1 MLEAIDY
8 DWHRQFLISFPA
20 SKTEYF
26 KNFGINAY
34 SGWCLP
40 IPPVHTSHGST
51 QGSKLRFCL
60 AGDSPPNLSRSWHRR
75 RPPQQCRRTSSS
87 WCPKGKKQ
95 ACRRL
100 HVPGRSL
107 MLLEPTLDS
116 GNVPK
121 IAPILVLSQRRLWD
135 RNGNVLRPLWAWGTR
150 DPHRGTFSLNEISS
164 PDSVCLLFRSLAA
177 KGGVFSFL
185 PIALLPY

>member
-1 MLEAIDY
+1 MHTVAGA
-8 DWHRQFLISFPA
+8 SPFPLYTRA
-20 SKTEYF
+20 M
-26 KNFGINAY
+26 G
-34 SGWCLP
+34 
-40 IPPVHTSHGST
+40 
-51 QGSKLRFCL
+51 QLRGRNCAFAWL
-60 AGDSPPNLSRSWHRR
+60 ATAPPNLSRPWHRR
-75 RPPQQCRRTSSS
+75 RPPQQCRRTVTS

-95 ACRRL
+95 ACR
-100 HVPGRSL
+100 RSL